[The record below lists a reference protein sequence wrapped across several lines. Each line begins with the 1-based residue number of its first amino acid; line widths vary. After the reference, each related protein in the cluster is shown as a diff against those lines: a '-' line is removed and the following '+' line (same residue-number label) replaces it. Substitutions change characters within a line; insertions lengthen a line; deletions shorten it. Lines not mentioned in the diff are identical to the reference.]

1 MTEIYRE
8 YRNREYKTES
18 SKGYTFWDLY
28 KLTKILIKCYEDF
41 MFHSLFNVSTFDMIA
56 HYLLVFDITLRRRKF
71 PTDVSVLFDYIVNQ
85 YLAKL
90 TLAL

>member
-1 MTEIYRE
+1 
-8 YRNREYKTES
+8 
-18 SKGYTFWDLY
+18 
-28 KLTKILIKCYEDF
+28 